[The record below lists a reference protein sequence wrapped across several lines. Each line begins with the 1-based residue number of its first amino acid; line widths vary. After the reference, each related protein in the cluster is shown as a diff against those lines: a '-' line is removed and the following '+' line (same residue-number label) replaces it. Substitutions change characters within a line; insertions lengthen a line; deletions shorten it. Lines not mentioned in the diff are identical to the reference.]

1 MSHTTSNVR
10 CSIEECRE
18 PARYKIAAPWSDG
31 RFSELKTY
39 GFACSNHVGAVF
51 RRAEARREDYPRT
64 PGETVEEMA
73 IYRYEQ
79 GKRDRQLQRLWG
91 LEENYRS

>member
-1 MSHTTSNVR
+1 MSIKEVQ
-10 CSIEECRE
+10 CSYHGCQEL
-18 PARYKIAAPWSDG
+18 ASYKIAALWSG
-31 RFSELKTY
+31 GSLSELKTF
-39 GFACSNHVGAVF
+39 GFACPDHLGMVF
-51 RRAEARREDYPRT
+51 RESEGRKANYVPSI
-64 PGETVEEMA
+64 GETVEEIA

>member
-1 MSHTTSNVR
+1 MPNTVVR
-10 CSIEECRE
+10 CAYSGCQE
-18 PARYKIAAPWSDG
+18 PAAYKIAALWSG
-31 RFSELKTY
+31 GSFSELKTY
-39 GFACSNHVGAVF
+39 AFSCSDHLGPVF
-51 RRAEARREDYPRT
+51 REAEQRQESYMPAT
-64 PGETVEEMA
+64 GETVEEIA